1 LADLLGDVG
10 GFAADITQHENAIM
24 QGIQVEGTSM
34 LTYENVV
41 SVLLGAI
48 EQAGLNIAYTQ
59 ELLDTHALGRSLS
72 VTCLPDGIED
82 DNGPE
87 EPPLRAVIGFRWSP
101 EFTVFSLRGAD
112 SLDNIERFVDERLYA
127 QTPAGPSMEVAVT
140 FHLPLAPELQHDM
153 ALIPAIART
162 VQELHRSLLDE
173 EDLLRVDSLLSFMP
187 GRAPRVQSMTAVRV
201 WSLDEALYDADL
213 LSVTFDE
220 LCAELH
226 AMIELLAVHYAIRSN
241 NGPSSPDSPLGER
254 RYFKPPTA

>member
-1 LADLLGDVG
+1 
-10 GFAADITQHENAIM
+10 
-24 QGIQVEGTSM
+24 M

-48 EQAGLNIAYTQ
+48 ERSGLNIAYTQ

-72 VTCLPDGIED
+72 IICLPDGVED
-82 DNGPE
+82 DQGPQ

-127 QTPAGPSMEVAVT
+127 QTPAGPSMDVSVT
-140 FHLPLAPELQHDM
+140 YHLPLAPELQRDM
-153 ALIPAIART
+153 ALMPAIART

-173 EDLLRVDSLLSFMP
+173 DDLLRVDSMISFMP
-187 GRAPRVQSMTAVRV
+187 GRVPRVQSMSAVRV

-213 LSVTFDE
+213 LSITFDE

-226 AMIELLAVHYAIRSN
+226 AMIELLAIHYTLSGEPGQ
-241 NGPSSPDSPLGER
+241 NGPEGMLGER